1 MKQDRSNSFDEDN
14 NPSFEYKRKSD
25 DVSKACLEIWYIY
38 PDKSDIKATNS
49 HNVTNILKELVEKTT
64 ID

>member
-1 MKQDRSNSFDEDN
+1 MKRERSDSFDEDN
-14 NPSFEYKRKSD
+14 SHSFEYKRKSD
-25 DVSKACLEIWYIY
+25 DNSKACLEIWYIY
-38 PDKSDIKATNS
+38 PDKSEIKDTNS